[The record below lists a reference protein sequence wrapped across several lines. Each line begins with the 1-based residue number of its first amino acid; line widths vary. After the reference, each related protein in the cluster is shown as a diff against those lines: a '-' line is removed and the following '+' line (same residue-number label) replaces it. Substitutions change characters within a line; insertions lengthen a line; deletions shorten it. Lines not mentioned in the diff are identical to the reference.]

1 MWKEDVRLKL
11 ERDKLQFAYFKIMER
26 IDERL
31 ERKTL
36 QQISFS
42 PVGGFW

>member
-1 MWKEDVRLKL
+1 MRKEDERLKL

-26 IDERL
+26 AYERL

-42 PVGGFW
+42 LVWGFW